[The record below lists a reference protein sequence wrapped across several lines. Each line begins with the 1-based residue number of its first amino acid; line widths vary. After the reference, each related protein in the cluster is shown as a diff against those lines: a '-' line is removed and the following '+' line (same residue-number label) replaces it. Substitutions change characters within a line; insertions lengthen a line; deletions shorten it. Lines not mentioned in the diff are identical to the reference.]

1 MSVWLLPLQAADGG
15 GAGGGAAAGQPDP
28 HAAAAGGFPEDHQ
41 PAGHTGPAV
50 PAEQL
55 PVRPAEPATLDRKHR
70 QDQQRVG
77 LRVEPA
83 HGLQLRPLE
92 QRHGPWPAEELRT
105 EEARS
110 SPLIILCQTDN
121 KHTSDGVLSTT
132 PI

>member
-1 MSVWLLPLQAADGG
+1 MCESVWLLPLQAADGG

-28 HAAAAGGFPEDHQ
+28 HAAAAGGFPEDPQ

-83 HGLQLRPLE
+83 HGLQLRVRTGRPLL
-92 QRHGPWPAEELRT
+92 QRHGLWPAEELLT
-105 EEARS
+105 E
-110 SPLIILCQTDN
+110 
-121 KHTSDGVLSTT
+121 
-132 PI
+132 